1 MIEKL
6 TFKLFQTLSINDFVF
21 KFPTPIVDFDNIAP
35 NSEIKPLFNW
45 HTDCYSEE
53 SKEAVSLEQ
62 FQNLFQGHFYFKKGV
77 GLV

>member
-1 MIEKL
+1 MIQKL
-6 TFKLFQTLSINDFVF
+6 IFKLFKPLSINDLVY
-21 KFPTPIVDFDNIAP
+21 KFPEQIVDFDNIAP
-35 NSEIKPLFNW
+35 NSEKKPLFKW

-77 GLV
+77 ELV